1 MIKIIAKSVI
11 ATCALF
17 AVAGAA
23 NATVV
28 PEFTYQAGS
37 LPANGA
43 PNVASD
49 NGKFLYKSKNNGMEK
64 MRYKAKGDFMLNMG
78 GDSYL
83 IEKGKI
89 KINAKIKKD
98 GTLKGSGKIKG
109 IDPFTG
115 KKRTLVK
122 FDNNG
127 DFSFLWDA
135 GGDDVF
141 GMSITNID
149 CLVWDF
155 CTTTETFYATGEF
168 GDNPDKIKAQD
179 GVLGVTTVPVPAA
192 VWLFGSGL
200 LGLVGVA
207 RRKRNRA

>member
-1 MIKIIAKSVI
+1 
-11 ATCALF
+11 
-17 AVAGAA
+17 
-23 NATVV
+23 
-28 PEFTYQAGS
+28 
-37 LPANGA
+37 
-43 PNVASD
+43 
-49 NGKFLYKSKNNGMEK
+49 
-64 MRYKAKGDFMLNMG
+64 MLNMG
-78 GDSYL
+78 SDSYL
-83 IEKGKI
+83 IENA
-89 KINAKIKKD
+89 KINIKGQIKKD

-115 KKRTLVK
+115 KKQTLVK

-168 GDNPDKIKAQD
+168 GDNPDKIKAKD

-200 LGLVGVA
+200 LGLAGMA
-207 RRKRNRA
+207 RGKKPA